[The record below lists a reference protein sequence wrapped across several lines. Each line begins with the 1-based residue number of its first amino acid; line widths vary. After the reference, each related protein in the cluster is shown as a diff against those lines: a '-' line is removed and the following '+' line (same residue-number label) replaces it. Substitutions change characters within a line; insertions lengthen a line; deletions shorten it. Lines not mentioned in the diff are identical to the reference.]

1 MSGYF
6 VLMALLL
13 TGPLPDNKAKA
24 DLEKR
29 NTVEVICGKL
39 ILVEPVLFNGAP
51 VGGQFERTP
60 IKNAKLRLYYRDK
73 HTRCCKKQSLAAE
86 AVTGK
91 DGYFDFTSV
100 DPGSYWLVGRRDGAQ
115 YSLAINYDL
124 MAHTDDKCSKI
135 SYELRDGELR
145 LAKMRVYTMYENARA
160 N

>member
-13 TGPLPDNKAKA
+13 AGALPANKAKA

-29 NTVEVICGKL
+29 NTVEVTCGKL

-51 VGGQFERTP
+51 VGGQFERAP

-73 HTRCCKKQSLAAE
+73 RTRCCKKQSLARAS
-86 AVTGK
+86 VTGK
-91 DGYFDFTSV
+91 DGSFDFTSV
-100 DPGSYWLVGRRDGAQ
+100 GPGSYWLAGRRDGAH
-115 YSLAINYDL
+115 YSVAINYDPT
-124 MAHTDDKCSKI
+124 AHTDDKCSEI
-135 SYELRDGELR
+135 SYELRDGELI
-145 LAKMRVYTMYENARA
+145 LAKMRFYTVYENARA

>member
-1 MSGYF
+1 MSGYV
-6 VLMALLL
+6 VLLALLL
-13 TGPLPDNKAKA
+13 TGAQSDNKAKT

-29 NTVEVICGKL
+29 NTVEVACGKL
-39 ILVEPVLFNGAP
+39 ILVEPVLFNGVP

-73 HTRCCKKQSLAAE
+73 QTHCCEKQSLAAE

-91 DGYFDFTSV
+91 DGSFDFTSV
-100 DPGSYWLVGRRDGAQ
+100 GPGFYWLVGRRDGAN
-115 YSLAINYDL
+115 YSLAINYDPT
-124 MAHTDDKCSKI
+124 AHTDDKCSEI